1 MVATFNDSGT
11 TATFDV
17 RGHLDRLTTVPLPSS
32 PIAQATQPNSVEQIW
47 TNEGVKQHWIS
58 LDAFKDFIKQK
69 FGCDQC
75 PEQFDAMIEFTDSP
89 SRIAE
94 ALRWK
99 KPYSGVVYAALML
112 NADGSVWH
120 SILSLPSDDGT
131 KPYKRLAPSKN
142 GDRCF
147 YPRVVPIIRRRIE
160 QQLGL
165 EKGSIPD
172 NVDFYEWLANSDF
185 PVTVTEGGEKL
196 FSLICQGYPATTN
209 YGATC
214 GVDKKTKRFKPSLQ
228 LLMNR
233 PRTLLV
239 AYDMDSKP
247 QAIASVTHGIDA
259 LSTAAHKVGSVVSR
273 PTWDESLGKGID
285 DLLLTPNGLKLWGES
300 YNSALCQAI
309 ATKMLLGLGAIDS
322 INSFEQLEQVSQLY
336 GTIVELN
343 ILKTRMS
350 ADKIIAALNQQIREL
365 THGKD
370 AVESKSHQSKSYQSK
385 SKLIPAD
392 ILAFELA
399 EDYRKRLQYCNEHKE
414 WKYYLGD
421 DSGLWKSQDDH
432 MIETMI
438 QGILD
443 ARSIAGYGT
452 DSYIVNIRKFMARRL
467 TVETWPSRIGIVPFL
482 DGVLVLATGKFE
494 KHSPANYL
502 TWTLPHC
509 FDNPKIRDWP
519 TIRGW
524 FQEVTEGDSQK
535 IQTLICFAAATLRGM
550 SHLQKILYL
559 WGSGGNGKGIY
570 SDILQALVGS
580 ENTWSGKIENL
591 DNPNFLV
598 DINNKRSVIFEDQ
611 DKVNGGLQTF
621 KTLTGGG
628 STKAKE
634 VYKKACDVRLA
645 ATVLITSNYAALQGS
660 GVGRWLKRRLIVV
673 NMNYCPPIPDIHLRE
688 KLYPEIG
695 AFTQYLLTI
704 PESEIINTL
713 NGKNSTGYDRA
724 YWEMAQM
731 TDSIAAWVER
741 HIVRD
746 PKGVVKVGSNKNEW
760 QGTSY
765 RPEISTLFGS
775 YHHYCQNSGQQG
787 KSLPNFTPDLLQ
799 VLNHVLGW
807 SDVKQ
812 EKTRTGSHFYGIR
825 LRGAFD
831 EAPFPSESSITSNQ
845 AGDGGVTDNVM
856 DSVTDSKPYG
866 DGCDGHLQK
875 NLFVNEVNN
884 HPSNFLTVETKA
896 GGRRQK
902 AEGKNLVGDSD
913 PHQISATES
922 EISVGDSN
930 PFPDWS
936 RQRAE
941 NSIPSA
947 SCLLPSAFL
956 VENLG
961 DEKTDFVESLGETLS
976 PPSQPSPEIAITH
989 TPQALPSIPPN
1000 HHQTIT
1006 NPSPAPSASVT
1017 TRQPVKGDRVKLLPS
1032 GEEYKISWVS
1042 CGSDKV
1048 LLVCARTGKPLTA
1061 PSPLRP
1067 GAAAGGLN
1075 LIDVS
1080 ELEFLDT

>member
-1 MVATFNDSGT
+1 MVATFNSSET
-11 TATFDV
+11 TATNDV
-17 RGHLDRLTTVPLPSS
+17 RGHLDQLTLAPLLSEPRN
-32 PIAQATQPNSVEQIW
+32 QATQPNSVEQIW
-47 TNEGVKQHWIS
+47 TNESVKQHWIS
-58 LDAFKDFIKQK
+58 FDAFKDFIKQK
-69 FGCDQC
+69 FGRDRLCA
-75 PEQFDAMIEFTDSP
+75 EQFDAMIEFTDSP
-89 SRIAE
+89 HRIAE

-120 SILSLPSDDGT
+120 SILSLPNDDGT

-142 GDRCF
+142 GDQCF
-147 YPRVVPIIRRRIE
+147 YPRVVPTIRRLVE

-172 NVDFYEWLANSDF
+172 DVDFYEWLANSEL
-185 PVTVTEGGEKL
+185 PVITTEGSEKL
-196 FSLICQGYPATTN
+196 FSLICLGYPATTN

-228 LLMNR
+228 RIMNR

-247 QAIASVTHGIDA
+247 SVVASVNKGIDA
-259 LSTAAHKVGSVVSR
+259 LSYAAQKVGSSVSR

-285 DLLLTPNGLKLWGES
+285 DLLLTPNGETLWAQS
-300 YNSALCQAI
+300 YNLALCQAI
-309 ATKMLLGLGAIDS
+309 VTKMLGIGAVDEV
-322 INSFEQLEQVSQLY
+322 NSFEQLEQVFQLY

-350 ADKIIAALNQQIREL
+350 ADNLIAALNQQIREL

-399 EDYRKRLQYCNEHKE
+399 EDYLQRLKYCNEYKE

-421 DSGLWKSQDDH
+421 DSGLWKSLDDH

-443 ARSIAGYGT
+443 ARSIVGYGT

-467 TVETWPSRIGIVPFL
+467 TVETWPQRTDIVPFL

-502 TWTLPHC
+502 TWTLPHR
-509 FDNPKIRDWP
+509 FDNPSLRDWP

-559 WGSGGNGKGIY
+559 WGNGGNGKGIY

-673 NMNYCPPIPDIHLRE
+673 NMNYCPPIVDTHLRE

-713 NGKNSTGYDRA
+713 NGKNSTGYDLA

-746 PKGVVKVGSNKNEW
+746 PSGVVKVGSNKNEW
-760 QGTSY
+760 QSSSY

-845 AGDGGVTDNVM
+845 AGDSAPLWGVGGRVWGVGKETEGASYPSQCKHPYEGGASDPLVVGAGCFPTPHTLHPTPAPTGLGDGGVTDKVM
-856 DSVTDSKPYG
+856 DMVMDSKPYG

-884 HPSNFLTVETKA
+884 HPSNFLK
-896 GGRRQK
+896 
-902 AEGKNLVGDSD
+902 S
-913 PHQISATES
+913 ES
-922 EISVGDSN
+922 
-930 PFPDWS
+930 
-936 RQRAE
+936 
-941 NSIPSA
+941 
-947 SCLLPSAFL
+947 
-956 VENLG
+956 LG
-961 DEKTDFVESLGETLS
+961 DEKTDFVESLGKTLS
-976 PPSQPSPEIAITH
+976 PPSQPSPEIATTH
-989 TPQALPSIPPN
+989 TPLALPSISPN
-1000 HHQTIT
+1000 HHQSVT

-1017 TRQPVKGDRVKLLPS
+1017 TRQPVKGDRVKLLSS
-1032 GEEYKISWVS
+1032 GKEYKISWVS

-1048 LLVCARTGKPLTA
+1048 LLVSARTGQPLTA

>member
-1 MVATFNDSGT
+1 MVATFNGSST
-11 TATFDV
+11 TATNDV
-17 RGHLDRLTTVPLPSS
+17 RGHLDQLTLTPLLSEPRN
-32 PIAQATQPNSVEQIW
+32 QATQPNSVEQIW
-47 TNEGVKQHWIS
+47 TNESVKQHWIS
-58 LDAFKDFIKQK
+58 FGAFKDFIKQK
-69 FGCDQC
+69 FGRDRLCA
-75 PEQFDAMIEFTDSP
+75 EQFDAMIEFTDSP
-89 SRIAE
+89 HRIAE

-99 KPYSGVVYAALML
+99 KPYSSVVYAALML

-120 SILSLPSDDGT
+120 SILSLPNDDGT

-142 GDRCF
+142 GDQCF
-147 YPRVVPIIRRRIE
+147 YPSVVPTIRRLVE

-172 NVDFYEWLANSDF
+172 DVDFYEWLANSEL
-185 PVTVTEGGEKL
+185 PVITTEGGEKL

-247 QAIASVTHGIDA
+247 SVIASVNKGIDA
-259 LSTAAHKVGSVVSR
+259 LSYAAQKVGSTVSR

-285 DLLLTPNGLKLWGES
+285 DLLLTPNGETLWAQS
-300 YNSALCQAI
+300 YNWALCLGI
-309 ATKMLLGLGAIDS
+309 VTKMLGIGAVDEV
-322 INSFEQLEQVSQLY
+322 NSFEQLEQLSQLY

-350 ADKIIAALNQQIREL
+350 ADNLIAALNQQIREL

-385 SKLIPAD
+385 SKIIPAD
-392 ILAFELA
+392 MLAFELV
-399 EDYRKRLQYCNEHKE
+399 EDYRERLKYCNEYKE

-432 MIETMI
+432 MIETRI

-443 ARSIAGYGT
+443 ARSIVGYGT

-467 TVETWPSRIGIVPFL
+467 TVETWPQRTGIVPFL

-502 TWTLPHC
+502 TWTLPHR
-509 FDNPKIRDWP
+509 FDNPSLRDWP

-559 WGSGGNGKGIY
+559 WGNGGNGKGIY

-673 NMNYCPPIPDIHLRE
+673 NMNYCPPIVDTHLRE
-688 KLYPEIG
+688 KLYPEMG
-695 AFTQYLLTI
+695 AFTQYLLSI

-713 NGKNSTGYDRA
+713 NGKNSTGYDLA

-746 PKGVVKVGSNKNEW
+746 LSGVVKVGSNKNEW
-760 QGTSY
+760 QSSSY

-845 AGDGGVTDNVM
+845 AGDGGVTDKVI
-856 DSVTDSKPYG
+856 DSVMDSKPYG

-884 HPSNFLTVETKA
+884 HPSNFLK
-896 GGRRQK
+896 
-902 AEGKNLVGDSD
+902 S
-913 PHQISATES
+913 ES
-922 EISVGDSN
+922 
-930 PFPDWS
+930 
-936 RQRAE
+936 
-941 NSIPSA
+941 
-947 SCLLPSAFL
+947 
-956 VENLG
+956 LG
-961 DEKTDFVESLGETLS
+961 DEKTDFVESLGKTLS

-989 TPQALPSIPPN
+989 TPQALSSIKPN
-1000 HHQTIT
+1000 HHQSVT

-1017 TRQPVKGDRVKLLPS
+1017 TREPVKGDRVKLLSS

-1048 LLVCARTGKPLTA
+1048 LLVSARTGEPLTKA
-1061 PSPLRP
+1061 SKLRP